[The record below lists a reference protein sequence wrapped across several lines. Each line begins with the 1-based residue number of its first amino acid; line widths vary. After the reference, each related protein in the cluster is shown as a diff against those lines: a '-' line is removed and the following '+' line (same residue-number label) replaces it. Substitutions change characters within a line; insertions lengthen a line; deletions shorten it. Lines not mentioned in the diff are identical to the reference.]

1 MSNALNIP
9 TTIQWPD
16 GIDEHVF
23 LNEYWQKKPLL
34 LRQAFPGFD
43 TPLPADELAGLSL
56 EEDTTPRLITRNTD
70 GHYELEHGPFNE
82 DRFSTLGASDWS
94 LLVTDV
100 EKHIPELSAYLT
112 PFSFLPSWRID
123 DLMISYAPVGASVGA
138 HIDEYDVFLLQASG
152 NRRWSID
159 SQSDQPRNFVEDSTL
174 KLIES
179 FNATDSWELEPGDM
193 LYLPPGVGHHGVASA
208 EPCTTWSIGFRAPA
222 ISDVVIRLSELIT
235 EELPPARYTDGKL
248 RTAVPGEITQD
259 ALDRFRQLW
268 QDTISVDDSQFA
280 SLVARMIT
288 ESGVAE
294 NIPEEELANNSS
306 APELTLYKAPFT
318 QMAWYGA
325 SSKKPDE
332 PVSLFV
338 NGDLFY
344 CSQAL
349 AIALC
354 GNYPVTLPDGL
365 NNADSALISQLQE
378 LGCLLSA

>member
-1 MSNALNIP
+1 M
-9 TTIQWPD
+9 
-16 GIDEHVF
+16 
-23 LNEYWQKKPLL
+23 
-34 LRQAFPGFD
+34 
-43 TPLPADELAGLSL
+43 
-56 EEDTTPRLITRNTD
+56 
-70 GHYELEHGPFNE
+70 
-82 DRFSTLGASDWS
+82 
-94 LLVTDV
+94 VTDV

-159 SQSDQPRNFVEDSTL
+159 SQNDLPRNFVADSTL

-179 FNATDSWELEPGDM
+179 FNATDSWELKAGDM

-222 ISDVVIRLSELIT
+222 ISDVVIRLSELIS
-235 EELPPARYTDGKL
+235 EELPQARYTDGPL
-248 RTAVPGEITQD
+248 LAAVPGQITQD
-259 ALDRFRQLW
+259 ALNRFRQLW
-268 QDTISVDDSQFA
+268 EDTLSVDDSRFA
-280 SLVARMIT
+280 GLVARMIT
-288 ESGVAE
+288 ETGVAE
-294 NIPEEELANNSS
+294 NVEVEAYALDPSAAEL
-306 APELTLYKAPFT
+306 ELYKAPFT

-325 SSKKPDE
+325 SSKEPNE
-332 PVSLFV
+332 PVSLYV

-354 GNYPVTLPDGL
+354 GNYPIILPDDL
-365 NNADSALISQLQE
+365 NNADRALISQLQE
-378 LGCLLSA
+378 LGCLLTA